1 MKILKIAGITI
12 LAALIIYFIVI
23 IILPSK
29 VFVERSIIV
38 DASPIEAYSYLEDL
52 RNFQEWAYWAEIDPN
67 TVYKYTR
74 SSKGVGSK
82 MDWDSRHIGMGY
94 GSWWIISTIPY
105 SQVKCNIQLREFAK
119 PAIMEFN
126 FSEEEG
132 LTKISWNFQT
142 DFYGHW
148 KFYVPMMES
157 ELGPAFEK
165 SLFKIKRTLENQP
178 N

>member
-1 MKILKIAGITI
+1 MKILKITGITI

-23 IILPSK
+23 IVLPSE

-38 DASPIEAYSYLEDL
+38 NASPAEVYSYLEDL
-52 RNFQEWAYWAEIDPN
+52 RNFREWAYWAEIDPL
-67 TVYKYTR
+67 TKYEYEGPL
-74 SSKGVGSK
+74 KGVGSR
-82 MDWDSRHIGMGY
+82 MNWHSEHIGMGY
-94 GSWWIISTIPY
+94 GSWWIISATPY
-105 SQVKCNIQLREFAK
+105 TQVKCKIQLREFAK